1 MANQTKAVETGRDSP
16 TPKGVPAT
24 AGRNDAATSCL
35 SADARLILGGTIVA
49 RYEDPAEFESYLY
62 RIFEAVA
69 PLGFYEETLVASA
82 VIAHWDARRARAAIV
97 TLLNVERKDAIIH
110 ILDRTGEGDLSRKY
124 MRSDELD
131 REANRILKAGVDKDP
146 AFLKILASL
155 GLGPS
160 AVTETAYTLH
170 LEKIERLERIAHNA
184 EQRRVGFIREVYR
197 HRRDLAASLEL
208 ELGYEDE
215 EGGA

>member
-1 MANQTKAVETGRDSP
+1 
-16 TPKGVPAT
+16 
-24 AGRNDAATSCL
+24 L

-62 RIFEAVA
+62 RIVEAVA
-69 PLGFYEETLVASA
+69 PLGFYEETLVAGA
-82 VIAHWDARRARAAIV
+82 VIAHWDARRARGAIV
-97 TLLNVERKDAIIH
+97 TLLNVELKDAVLH
-110 ILDRTGEGDLSRKY
+110 ILHRAGEGEFV
-124 MRSDELD
+124 SDYCRNRD
-131 REANRILKAGVDKDP
+131 FNKEANRILKAGVDKDP

-184 EQRRVGFIREVYR
+184 DQRRLGFIREVYR
-197 HRRDLAASLEL
+197 HRKDLAASLEL

>member
-1 MANQTKAVETGRDSP
+1 MSNLTKAAETGRESSTP
-16 TPKGVPAT
+16 TGIPAT
-24 AGRNDAATSCL
+24 AGRNAAATSCL

-62 RIFEAVA
+62 RIVEAMA
-69 PLGFYEETLVASA
+69 PLSFYEETLVASA
-82 VIAHWDARRARAAIV
+82 AVAHWDARRARRAIV
-97 TLLNVERKDAIIH
+97 TLLNVEPKEAVVH
-110 ILDRTGEGDLSRKY
+110 ILHRAVEIELDCKY
-124 MRSDELD
+124 PQSSDFD
-131 REANRILKAGVDKDP
+131 REANRILKAGVDKDA

-184 EQRRVGFIREVYR
+184 DQRRLGFIREVYR
-197 HRRDLAASLEL
+197 HRKDLAASLEL

-215 EGGA
+215 EGKV